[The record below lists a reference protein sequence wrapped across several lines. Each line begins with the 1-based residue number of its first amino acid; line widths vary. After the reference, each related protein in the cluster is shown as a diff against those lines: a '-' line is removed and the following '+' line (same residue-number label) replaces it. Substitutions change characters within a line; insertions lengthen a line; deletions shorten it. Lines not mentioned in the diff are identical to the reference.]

1 MQGKKWIVLGGL
13 AIGLIS
19 VLLVFFG
26 NPGNMGYCIACFIRD
41 TAGALGVHQAAA
53 VQYIRPEII
62 GLVLGSLIAALIA
75 KEFMPRGGSSPVT
88 RFILG
93 FMVMVAALVF
103 LGCPLR
109 MVLRIAGGDL
119 NAIVG
124 LIGFAAGILAG
135 VFFLKKGY
143 SLKRT
148 HKMPLTDGIGLPV
161 IQVGLLVLLI
171 TAPAFIFFSES
182 GPGSMHA
189 PIAISLVTGL
199 IDGVLAQRS
208 RLCMV
213 GGIRDLVLFKDWTLL
228 LGFVGILIAAAIAN
242 VCFGFF
248 HVSFIGQPIAHTDGL
263 WNFLSMAAVGLGSVM
278 LGGCPLRQLVL
289 SGEGNS
295 DSVITVFGYFVGA
308 AFAHN
313 FGLASAATTV
323 AEDGTLSGGPTLAGK
338 IATIAIIV
346 VLVIIAVINTKKK
359 SAAEFTEEVEAAD
372 ATAKVESTDIPVS
385 K

>member
-1 MQGKKWIVLGGL
+1 MHGKKWILIGGL

-75 KEFMPRGGSSPVT
+75 KEFMPRGGSSPCRT
-88 RFILG
+88 RFVLG

-124 LIGFAAGILAG
+124 LVGFAAGIAGG

-148 HKMPLTDGIGLPV
+148 HKMPLTDGISLPV
-161 IQVGLLVLLI
+161 IQIGLLVLLI

-189 PIAISLVTGL
+189 PIIISLIAGL
-199 IDGVLAQRS
+199 IVGVLAQRS

-213 GGIRDLVLFKDWTLL
+213 GGIRDLILFKDWTLL
-228 LGFVGILIAAAIAN
+228 LGFFVGILIAAAIAN

-248 HVSFIGQPIAHTDGL
+248 HVSFMDQPIAHTDGV

-313 FGLASAATTV
+313 FGLASSATTV
-323 AEDGTLSGGPTLAGK
+323 TDGVVSGGPTLAGK

-346 VLVIIAVINTKKK
+346 VLVIIAVINTKK
-359 SAAEFTEEVEAAD
+359 APEPVVAETVEEKPEPTDMQV
-372 ATAKVESTDIPVS
+372 AK
-385 K
+385 

>member
-1 MQGKKWIVLGGL
+1 MHGKKWILLGGL

-88 RFILG
+88 RFVLG

-124 LIGFAAGILAG
+124 LIGFAAGIVAG
-135 VFFLKKGY
+135 VVFLKKGY

-148 HKMPLTDGIGLPV
+148 HKMPLTDGISLPV

-189 PIAISLVTGL
+189 PIIISLIAGL
-199 IDGVLAQRS
+199 IVGVIAQRS

-313 FGLASAATTV
+313 FGLASSATTV
-323 AEDGTLSGGPTLAGK
+323 TDGVVSGGPTLAGK
-338 IATIAIIV
+338 IATVAIIV
-346 VLVIIAVINTKKK
+346 ILVIIAIINTKPK
-359 SAAEFTEEVEAAD
+359 AAEAPVAAAQEPSEPD
-372 ATAKVESTDIPVS
+372 NMQVAK
-385 K
+385 

>member
-1 MQGKKWIVLGGL
+1 MHGKKWILIGGL

-75 KEFMPRGGSSPVT
+75 KEFMPRGGSSPAT
-88 RFILG
+88 RFVLG

-124 LIGFAAGILAG
+124 LVGFAAGIAGG

-148 HKMPLTDGIGLPV
+148 HKMPLTDGISLPV
-161 IQVGLLVLLI
+161 IQIGLLVLLI

-189 PIAISLVTGL
+189 PIIISLIAGL
-199 IDGVLAQRS
+199 IVGVLAQRS

-213 GGIRDLVLFKDWTLL
+213 GGIRDLILFKDWTLL

-248 HVSFIGQPIAHTDGL
+248 HVSFMDQPIAHTDGV

-278 LGGCPLRQLVL
+278 LGGCPLSQLVL

-313 FGLASAATTV
+313 FGLASSATTV
-323 AEDGTLSGGPTLAGK
+323 TDGVVSGGPTLAGK

-346 VLVIIAVINTKKK
+346 VLVIIAVINTKK
-359 SAAEFTEEVEAAD
+359 APEPVVAETVEEKPEPTDMQV
-372 ATAKVESTDIPVS
+372 AK
-385 K
+385 

>member
-1 MQGKKWIVLGGL
+1 MHGKKWILIGGL

-41 TAGALGVHQAAA
+41 TAGALGVHQATA

-75 KEFMPRGGSSPVT
+75 KEFMPRGGSSPAT
-88 RFILG
+88 RFVLG

-124 LIGFAAGILAG
+124 LVGFAAGIAGG

-148 HKMPLTDGIGLPV
+148 HKMPLTDGISLPV
-161 IQVGLLVLLI
+161 IQIGLLVLLI

-189 PIAISLVTGL
+189 PIILSL
-199 IDGVLAQRS
+199 IH
-208 RLCMV
+208 
-213 GGIRDLVLFKDWTLL
+213 IW
-228 LGFVGILIAAAIAN
+228 
-242 VCFGFF
+242 
-248 HVSFIGQPIAHTDGL
+248 
-263 WNFLSMAAVGLGSVM
+263 
-278 LGGCPLRQLVL
+278 L
-289 SGEGNS
+289 SG
-295 DSVITVFGYFVGA
+295 
-308 AFAHN
+308 
-313 FGLASAATTV
+313 
-323 AEDGTLSGGPTLAGK
+323 
-338 IATIAIIV
+338 
-346 VLVIIAVINTKKK
+346 
-359 SAAEFTEEVEAAD
+359 
-372 ATAKVESTDIPVS
+372 
-385 K
+385 

>member
-88 RFILG
+88 RFVLG

-189 PIAISLVTGL
+189 PIAISLVAGL
-199 IDGVLAQRS
+199 IVGVLAQRS

-228 LGFVGILIAAAIAN
+228 LGFVGILIAAAITN

-323 AEDGTLSGGPTLAGK
+323 AEDGTISGGPTLAGK

-359 SAAEFTEEVEAAD
+359 FAAEFTEEVEAAD

>member
-1 MQGKKWIVLGGL
+1 MDEKKNNLDVTQEQQQNMHHHHHSPEHLKAVSNRL
-13 AIGLIS
+13 AL
-19 VLLVFFG
+19 
-26 NPGNMGYCIACFIRD
+26 
-41 TAGALGVHQAAA
+41 
-53 VQYIRPEII
+53 
-62 GLVLGSLIAALIA
+62 SLIH
-75 KEFMPRGGSSPVT
+75 
-88 RFILG
+88 IL
-93 FMVMVAALVF
+93 VMVAALVF

-124 LIGFAAGILAG
+124 LVGFAAGIAGG

-148 HKMPLTDGIGLPV
+148 HKMPLTDGISLPV
-161 IQVGLLVLLI
+161 IQIGLLVLLI

-189 PIAISLVTGL
+189 TIIISLIAGL
-199 IDGVLAQRS
+199 IVGVLAQRS

-213 GGIRDLVLFKDWTLL
+213 GGIRDLILFKDWTLL

-248 HVSFIGQPIAHTDGL
+248 HVSFMDQPIAHTDGV

-313 FGLASAATTV
+313 FGLASSATTV
-323 AEDGTLSGGPTLAGK
+323 TDGVVSGGPTLAGK

-346 VLVIIAVINTKKK
+346 VLVIIAVINTKK
-359 SAAEFTEEVEAAD
+359 APEPVVAETVEEKPEPTDMQV
-372 ATAKVESTDIPVS
+372 AK
-385 K
+385 